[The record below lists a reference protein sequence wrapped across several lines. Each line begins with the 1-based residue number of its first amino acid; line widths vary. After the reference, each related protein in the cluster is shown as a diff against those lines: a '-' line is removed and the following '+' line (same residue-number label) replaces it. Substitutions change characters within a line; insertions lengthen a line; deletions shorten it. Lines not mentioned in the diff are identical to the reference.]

1 MADRAGLYG
10 SGIDSRAYHFANSVN
25 TIMTMMSKLISIAF
39 VAVALATG
47 SLALAQ
53 DTSAFQQVDTKTFDK
68 KKFAFPA
75 DFAAPKLNIVFLG
88 MSADQDNGQYQQE
101 ALLEWHAAL
110 EEQGAF
116 DADTLAYHFPVM
128 ESPPFFVK
136 GIIRKAMAE
145 SYEGKVPLNQ
155 AGVLYVKDLEAFA
168 AAAGLKL
175 DEQATI
181 VLVTSDG
188 KLHEVFKGEVS
199 PEGVAALRSAQAAY
213 TDAASEP

>member
-1 MADRAGLYG
+1 MSRRLALSVIVGL
-10 SGIDSRAYHFANSVN
+10 
-25 TIMTMMSKLISIAF
+25 
-39 VAVALATG
+39 VAL
-47 SLALAQ
+47 SPVAQ
-53 DTSAFQQVDTKTFDK
+53 TVAEGNPAFLTVETKTFDK
-68 KKFAFPA
+68 EKFAFPD

-101 ALLEWHAAL
+101 VLLAWHAAL

-116 DADTLAYHFPVM
+116 DADTMAYHFPVM

-155 AGVLYVKDLEAFA
+155 AGVLYVKDLEDFA
-168 AAAGLKL
+168 AAAGLTL

-188 KLHEVFKGEVS
+188 QLHEVFKGEVS
-199 PEGVAALRSAQAAY
+199 PEGVAAIRSAQAAY
-213 TDAASEP
+213 TAGANGP

>member
-1 MADRAGLYG
+1 
-10 SGIDSRAYHFANSVN
+10 
-25 TIMTMMSKLISIAF
+25 MSKLVSIA
-39 VAVALATG
+39 VAVAALVTG
-47 SLALAQ
+47 PVALAENAP
-53 DTSAFQQVDTKTFDK
+53 AFQDVETKTFDK
-68 KKFAFPA
+68 KKFAFPD

-101 ALLEWHAAL
+101 ALLAWHAAL

-168 AAAGLKL
+168 AAAGLAL

-188 KLHEVFKGEVS
+188 QLHEVFKGEVS
-199 PEGVAALRSAQAAY
+199 AEGVAAIRTAQAAY
-213 TDAASEP
+213 TGTATEP